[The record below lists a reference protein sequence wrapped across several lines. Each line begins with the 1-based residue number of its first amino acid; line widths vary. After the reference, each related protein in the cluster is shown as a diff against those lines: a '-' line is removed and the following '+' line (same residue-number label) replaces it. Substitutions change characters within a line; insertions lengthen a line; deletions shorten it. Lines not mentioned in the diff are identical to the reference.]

1 MSRIATFFKYNINCF
16 IFYIKTIWSTCKRVF
31 FLTFLDGI
39 LGALISFIWM
49 YFFKYLLDYLALQ
62 IFNKAI
68 LWILCCICL
77 SGIIELFRS
86 LINIVER
93 NAYFDINVFLQSKL
107 SELSFKISYEKM
119 EDSETIQQF
128 EMAHKCIN
136 RNYMEKYT
144 LGLANIVS
152 CILVFAGVGII
163 TSSLNLWITLIL
175 FIVIT
180 VNAVCHFI
188 QSQYEVAQFTE
199 ETTVSRQLEYT
210 RFWLTERSRAKEV
223 RTYLLHD
230 FVVGKLKEYNEMF
243 FRVLQSF
250 TKKQKKTYIAVHLIN
265 GIQMIIVYLY
275 CAYLLSQGII
285 TAGDFMLNISALLS
299 FGAALTNILKSLID
313 VYKNNM
319 YIDKL
324 KNCMEFNVDA
334 YDKVF
339 LNKEI
344 DTTEFRNVS
353 FRYPGESRNAL
364 DNINF
369 IMYGNEKLSLIGENG
384 AGKSTL
390 VKLLSG
396 LYTPTSGEILING
409 IPIDSRRKNYLSLFS
424 MVFQDYTIFNFS
436 VEENISMGKNGQKQ
450 KMRELLNKMGLRDVE
465 PEAYISQIF
474 SDKGIELSG
483 GENQKLAIIRALF
496 KDAPILI
503 LDEPTSALSPQSEYD
518 IYKMF
523 SELTT
528 NKTVLFISH
537 RLSSCRI
544 CDRILLLQD
553 GKVEAMGSHNELM
566 ESSSKYREMFN
577 AQAELYA

>member
-265 GIQMIIVYLY
+265 GIQMIILYLY

-344 DTTEFRNVS
+344 DTIEFRNVS

-503 LDEPTSALSPQSEYD
+503 LDESTSALSPQSEYD

>member
-1 MSRIATFFKYNINCF
+1 
-16 IFYIKTIWSTCKRVF
+16 
-31 FLTFLDGI
+31 
-39 LGALISFIWM
+39 M

-265 GIQMIIVYLY
+265 GIQMIILYLY

-344 DTTEFRNVS
+344 DTIEFRNVS

>member
-1 MSRIATFFKYNINCF
+1 
-16 IFYIKTIWSTCKRVF
+16 
-31 FLTFLDGI
+31 
-39 LGALISFIWM
+39 M

-243 FRVLQSF
+243 FRVLQGF

-265 GIQMIIVYLY
+265 GIQMIILYLY

-285 TAGDFMLNISALLS
+285 TAGDFMLNISAL
-299 FGAALTNILKSLID
+299 
-313 VYKNNM
+313 
-319 YIDKL
+319 
-324 KNCMEFNVDA
+324 
-334 YDKVF
+334 
-339 LNKEI
+339 
-344 DTTEFRNVS
+344 
-353 FRYPGESRNAL
+353 
-364 DNINF
+364 
-369 IMYGNEKLSLIGENG
+369 
-384 AGKSTL
+384 
-390 VKLLSG
+390 
-396 LYTPTSGEILING
+396 
-409 IPIDSRRKNYLSLFS
+409 
-424 MVFQDYTIFNFS
+424 
-436 VEENISMGKNGQKQ
+436 
-450 KMRELLNKMGLRDVE
+450 
-465 PEAYISQIF
+465 
-474 SDKGIELSG
+474 
-483 GENQKLAIIRALF
+483 
-496 KDAPILI
+496 
-503 LDEPTSALSPQSEYD
+503 
-518 IYKMF
+518 
-523 SELTT
+523 
-528 NKTVLFISH
+528 
-537 RLSSCRI
+537 
-544 CDRILLLQD
+544 
-553 GKVEAMGSHNELM
+553 
-566 ESSSKYREMFN
+566 
-577 AQAELYA
+577 

>member
-344 DTTEFRNVS
+344 DTIEFRNVS

>member
-265 GIQMIIVYLY
+265 GIQMIILYLY

-344 DTTEFRNVS
+344 DTIEFRNVS

-544 CDRILLLQD
+544 CR
-553 GKVEAMGSHNELM
+553 
-566 ESSSKYREMFN
+566 
-577 AQAELYA
+577 

>member
-265 GIQMIIVYLY
+265 GIQMIILYLY

-344 DTTEFRNVS
+344 DTIEFRNVS

>member
-163 TSSLNLWITLIL
+163 TSSFNLWITLIL

-344 DTTEFRNVS
+344 DTIEFRNVS

-424 MVFQDYTIFNFS
+424 MVFLDYTIFNFS

-553 GKVEAMGSHNELM
+553 GKVEAMG
-566 ESSSKYREMFN
+566 
-577 AQAELYA
+577 

>member
-49 YFFKYLLDYLALQ
+49 YFFKYLLDYLAMQ

-265 GIQMIIVYLY
+265 GIQMIILYLY

-344 DTTEFRNVS
+344 DTIEFRNVS